1 MLSQPMLGGILLVPL
16 DIITN
21 ASGVS
26 PWRDFRLE
34 LKEAFIQSMKEAL
47 QWYKISSSYE
57 GESENDSLFPG
68 EQVNILI
75 GFSEN
80 IRGNVVFGL
89 SRSTASRIAT
99 LIGEPEEAESDDK
112 GRDELGK
119 VAKFVVELA
128 IGKSQ
133 ITNAVGLSPPM
144 VITGDDI
151 YAMISHKRTTRLS
164 FLLDGEKVSV
174 SYHIESGRPSS
185 GRR

>member
-1 MLSQPMLGGILLVPL
+1 M
-16 DIITN
+16 
-21 ASGVS
+21 
-26 PWRDFRLE
+26 E

-89 SRSTASRIAT
+89 SRSTASRIAS
-99 LIGEPEEAESDDK
+99 LNGEPAEAESDDA
-112 GRDELGK
+112 RDELGK

-133 ITNAVGLSPPM
+133 IANAVGLSPPM

-151 YAMISHKRTTRLS
+151 YAMISHKRTTRLN
-164 FLLDGEKVSV
+164 FLLDGERVNV
-174 SYHIESGRPSS
+174 SYHIESGRPGSA
-185 GRR
+185 RR